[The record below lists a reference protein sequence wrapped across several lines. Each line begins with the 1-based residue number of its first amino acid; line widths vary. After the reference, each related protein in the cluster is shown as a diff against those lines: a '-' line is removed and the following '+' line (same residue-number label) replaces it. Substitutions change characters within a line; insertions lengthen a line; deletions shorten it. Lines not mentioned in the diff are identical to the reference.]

1 MRAALTCAL
10 ALLAVAAL
18 TATLSAPVPR
28 CGTGNDYPPDHTH
41 RPKASS
47 FAPHAASP
55 NRVYGTPIQQR
66 ILKSHP
72 KKSPQLKSTSLPEA

>member
-10 ALLAVAAL
+10 ALLAATAL
-18 TATLSAPVPR
+18 TATSSVSVPR
-28 CGTGNDYPPDHTH
+28 CGTANDYSPDHTH

-72 KKSPQLKSTSLPEA
+72 KKNPQLKSTPLPEA